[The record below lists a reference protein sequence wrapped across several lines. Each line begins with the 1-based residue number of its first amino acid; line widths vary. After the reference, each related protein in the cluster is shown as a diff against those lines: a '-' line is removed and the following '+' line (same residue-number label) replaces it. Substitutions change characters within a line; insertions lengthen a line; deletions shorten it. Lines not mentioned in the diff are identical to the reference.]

1 MAREVHPTAVTPD
14 PSAIVPMISMPLRL
28 PEPVSERL
36 RDMAFKTRRSK
47 QEICLEFIRRG
58 LDEYWR
64 SQGGRGGS
72 LIRIEVH
79 G

>member
-1 MAREVHPTAVTPD
+1 
-14 PSAIVPMISMPLRL
+14 L
-28 PEPVSERL
+28 PEPVSKRL

-47 QEICLEFIRRG
+47 QEICLEFIRRR